1 MLKLG
6 GKVIRI
12 EVAGGATEVP
22 KGDRTLVVISTNP
35 RLPRS
40 LRERS
45 AYLVRAGVTEIPS
58 GFGHYLQIGEAAKI
72 DFGELE
78 NWQRVTSLS
87 DDFSY
92 LEDGDIIRLNSARGE
107 IRVLYRKSSPHNTIM
122 VTEQC
127 QHYCLMCSQPPK
139 EVDDSWLLDEA
150 NELIRIMPR
159 GTGELGFSG
168 GEPTLF
174 GERFLETLR
183 LTKALHPGTSIHIL
197 SNGRLFA
204 DRRFAADYAQIRH
217 PDMMVGIPIYS
228 DDPATHDYVV
238 QAKGAFDETL
248 RGILNLKEFGQ
259 KVELRVVIHK
269 LTVDRL
275 EKLAD
280 FIARNLLF
288 VDHVALMGLEI
299 TGFTRANLDKLWID
313 PYEYKD
319 ILSAAVQ
326 LLEAYGMNVS
336 VYNHPLCVV
345 NPDVSKACRKSI
357 SDWKN
362 EYVDACAPCARKSE
376 CGGFFSSGVMYRYS
390 PNIRPFT

>member
-1 MLKLG
+1 MERIVLKLG

-259 KVELRVVIHK
+259 KVECKR
-269 LTVDRL
+269 
-275 EKLAD
+275 
-280 FIARNLLF
+280 
-288 VDHVALMGLEI
+288 
-299 TGFTRANLDKLWID
+299 
-313 PYEYKD
+313 P
-319 ILSAAVQ
+319 AVPPGSR
-326 LLEAYGMNVS
+326 EVS
-336 VYNHPLCVV
+336 VL
-345 NPDVSKACRKSI
+345 
-357 SDWKN
+357 
-362 EYVDACAPCARKSE
+362 
-376 CGGFFSSGVMYRYS
+376 
-390 PNIRPFT
+390 

>member
-183 LTKALHPGTSIHIL
+183 LT
-197 SNGRLFA
+197 
-204 DRRFAADYAQIRH
+204 
-217 PDMMVGIPIYS
+217 
-228 DDPATHDYVV
+228 
-238 QAKGAFDETL
+238 
-248 RGILNLKEFGQ
+248 RG
-259 KVELRVVIHK
+259 
-269 LTVDRL
+269 
-275 EKLAD
+275 
-280 FIARNLLF
+280 LLVF
-288 VDHVALMGLEI
+288 
-299 TGFTRANLDKLWID
+299 
-313 PYEYKD
+313 
-319 ILSAAVQ
+319 SA
-326 LLEAYGMNVS
+326 
-336 VYNHPLCVV
+336 
-345 NPDVSKACRKSI
+345 I
-357 SDWKN
+357 SDGT
-362 EYVDACAPCARKSE
+362 KS
-376 CGGFFSSGVMYRYS
+376 
-390 PNIRPFT
+390 